1 MHHFKIP
8 RINYS
13 PAFPSQTSKRR
24 IKIKN
29 QNIDTGNSGVS
40 LPTRHPHIGFGL
52 VIGTGSWMTC
62 TDRKGVEYRPQKYF
76 RPHLYRPQ
84 RGRIP
89 TTKVLSTTFVSTTKG
104 SNTDHKSTF
113 FQSSRTAVQLALSS
127 QTPKRRVDS
136 GTSTSFTRTL
146 ASPCTIPSGFEK
158 SLIINR
164 WNNLRQPGLNRQ
176 STNDICQTDMSS
188 SKHVKTTLETRLTG
202 FFRHVK
208 HVKTTVETRLTGF
221 FRHVKHVKTTVE
233 TRLTGFFRHVKHV
246 KTTVETRFFRH
257 IASFT
262 NNSPAR
268 IILTNT
274 KTTS

>member
-1 MHHFKIP
+1 MYRPQRGRIP
-8 RINYS
+8 TTKVLS
-13 PAFPSQTSKRR
+13 TTF
-24 IKIKN
+24 
-29 QNIDTGNSGVS
+29 VS
-40 LPTRHPHIGFGL
+40 TAKGSNTDHKSTFDHIC
-52 VIGTGSWMTC
+52 I
-62 TDRKGVEYRPQKYF
+62 DRKGVEYRPQKYF

-89 TTKVLSTTFVSTTKG
+89 TTKVLSTTFVSTAKG

-158 SLIINR
+158 SLTISR

-246 KTTVETRFFRH
+246 KTTVETRLTGFFRHVKHVKTTVETRFFRH
-257 IASFT
+257 ITSFM